1 MRDLYQR
8 IEQAQSN
15 ITTTPPSHLGSY
27 AREALRLSERIAEDF
42 VQEAAEWS
50 VLYAKDLGDPG

>member
-1 MRDLYQR
+1 VRVLYQR
-8 IEQAQSN
+8 IEQAESVSTN
-15 ITTTPPSHLGSY
+15 PPSHLGGY
-27 AREALRLSERIAEDF
+27 AHEALRLSERIAEDF